1 MINQMRK
8 FVALIFG
15 SLLLLLTACGGSSA
29 NVTNLDVDGFAS
41 NIKNPGVIVL
51 DVRTPGEF
59 ATGHI
64 ENAINID
71 VEGMTFDSEI
81 AKLDKNVEYAVY
93 CRSGRRSVVAT
104 EKMAEAGFTKLTN
117 LKDGVISWQGA
128 GYPLVNN

>member
-1 MINQMRK
+1 MVNQMKK
-8 FVALIFG
+8 FAALILG
-15 SLLLLLTACGGSSA
+15 PLLLLLTACGGSSA

-41 NIKNPGVIVL
+41 NIKNPGVVVL

>member
-1 MINQMRK
+1 MVNQMKK
-8 FVALIFG
+8 FAALILG
-15 SLLLLLTACGGSSA
+15 PLLLLLTACGGSSA

-41 NIKNPGVIVL
+41 NIKNPGVVVL

-117 LKDGVISWQGA
+117 LQDGVISWQGA

>member
-41 NIKNPGVIVL
+41 NIKNPGVVVL

>member
-1 MINQMRK
+1 MKK
-8 FVALIFG
+8 FTALIFG

-128 GYPLVNN
+128 GYPVVNN

>member
-1 MINQMRK
+1 MKK
-8 FVALIFG
+8 FTALIFG

>member
-8 FVALIFG
+8 FVALILG

-41 NIKNPGVIVL
+41 NIKNPGVVVL

-117 LKDGVISWQGA
+117 LQDGVISWQGA

>member
-1 MINQMRK
+1 MVNQMKK
-8 FVALIFG
+8 FAALILG
-15 SLLLLLTACGGSSA
+15 PLLLLLTACGGSSA

-41 NIKNPGVIVL
+41 NIKNPGVVVL

-93 CRSGRRSVVAT
+93 CRSGRRSAVAT

-117 LKDGVISWQGA
+117 LQDGVISWQSA

>member
-1 MINQMRK
+1 M
-8 FVALIFG
+8 
-15 SLLLLLTACGGSSA
+15 
-29 NVTNLDVDGFAS
+29 
-41 NIKNPGVIVL
+41 L

>member
-1 MINQMRK
+1 MK
-8 FVALIFG
+8 KVPALIFAP
-15 SLLLLLTACGGSSA
+15 LLLLLAACGGSNA
-29 NVTNLDVDGFAS
+29 NVTNLGVDGFAS
-41 NIKNPGVIVL
+41 NIKNPGVVVL

-71 VEGMTFDSEI
+71 VEGMTFNSEI

-93 CRSGRRSVVAT
+93 CRSGRRSAVAA

-117 LKDGVISWQGA
+117 LQDGIISWQGA